1 VTPTAISLI
10 LLSAALHAI
19 WNFLLKR
26 SGGGQDVVALSKLS
40 EAVVFAPFFLILF
53 LPSLPPWRVVL
64 TLTSFAALGVLA
76 NYVLLAKAYRHG
88 DLSFVYPTSRGAILF
103 FLPIVGYLALGERI
117 SPLGVAAL
125 AAIVTGIA
133 TLNLESLSVAA
144 VRRLRSAFASRAS
157 SYAVLAGLVAAVY
170 TIWDKYSIRQLQPF
184 AYMYLYTAMVAAAYG
199 AWLFSRR
206 PRAAIA
212 TTWKA
217 GWPSI
222 VAIGVLNT
230 TSYLLVL
237 AALGSGVSSYVL
249 GMRQLSIVFGVALG
263 WKALGEP
270 MGAPRATGVALIL
283 AGCLLLSLAS
293 IR

>member
-1 VTPTAISLI
+1 MTPTAIALI

-40 EAVVFAPFFLILF
+40 EAVVFAPVFLLFFA
-53 LPSLPPWRVVL
+53 PSLPRSMAVL

-103 FLPIVGYLALGERI
+103 FLPIVGFLAMRERI
-117 SPLGVAAL
+117 SPLGLAAL
-125 AAIVTGIA
+125 AAIVTGIV
-133 TLNLESLSVAA
+133 TLNLESLTLAS

-157 SYAVLAGLVAAVY
+157 TYALLAGLVAAVY

-199 AWLFSRR
+199 AWLFARR
-206 PRAAIA
+206 PRAGIA
-212 TTWKA
+212 VTWRMS
-217 GWPSI
+217 WPSI
-222 VAIGVLNT
+222 IAIGVLNT

-237 AALGSGVSSYVL
+237 AALADGVSSYVL

-270 MGAPRATGVALIL
+270 LGAPRATGVALIL
-283 AGCLLLSLAS
+283 AGCLLLSVAAVG
-293 IR
+293 